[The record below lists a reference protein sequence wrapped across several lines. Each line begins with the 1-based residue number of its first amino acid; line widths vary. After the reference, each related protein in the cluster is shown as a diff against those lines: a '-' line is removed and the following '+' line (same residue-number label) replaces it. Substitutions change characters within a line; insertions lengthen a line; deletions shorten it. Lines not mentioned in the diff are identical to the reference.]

1 MKFLPSNRSL
11 LAILLALLS
20 GVLFVTT
27 NAESPVS
34 TSATFNVRKS
44 AFSLTSNIP
53 RGGGLS
59 PSSLKTTKSKQVY
72 DARGGSADGHG
83 ELMSPA
89 TAITNVLADLC
100 PHGMLPL
107 AFGIAAGGGTG
118 ALTATV
124 TLLIFGAL
132 SWYSLLSF
140 GRAADVVLKDS
151 HEESLSAVWSKVVP
165 NGEKTSYIPD
175 AFCALLTIGCCL
187 FYSAFIGDLF
197 GALASG
203 LPLPNAVKNRSAVLL
218 LLHSMPIL
226 PLCLLKDLSAL
237 KYSSMVGLGG
247 IVYTVLFVAKRL
259 LDKSYSPGGNFFDL
273 MSSHLQPAAQVAFPS
288 KGGNFLSDIPLFHA
302 GSGILTLMNMCC
314 VAFACHYNAVKYFME
329 LKIREVGHFGKVM
342 AGGLGGTAL
351 VFLSMMILGYATF
364 GVNSQALLLNNYHE
378 SKDILAT
385 FARGFTGLAIISGYP
400 LMFAGLKSSMFSL
413 FKLDKS
419 NDIETENKRTVL
431 SITMLSAIAIGACF
445 VTEHEL
451 ATVIGV
457 VGSVFGSAVIYM
469 LPSVV
474 NTHLLKDGR
483 GSEFFK
489 GELAFNKLLM
499 AFGWI
504 FAVLGTWV
512 TLKDAGAH

>member
-1 MKFLPSNRSL
+1 
-11 LAILLALLS
+11 
-20 GVLFVTT
+20 
-27 NAESPVS
+27 
-34 TSATFNVRKS
+34 
-44 AFSLTSNIP
+44 
-53 RGGGLS
+53 
-59 PSSLKTTKSKQVY
+59 
-72 DARGGSADGHG
+72 
-83 ELMSPA
+83 
-89 TAITNVLADLC
+89 
-100 PHGMLPL
+100 
-107 AFGIAAGGGTG
+107 
-118 ALTATV
+118 
-124 TLLIFGAL
+124 
-132 SWYSLLSF
+132 
-140 GRAADVVLKDS
+140 
-151 HEESLSAVWSKVVP
+151 
-165 NGEKTSYIPD
+165 
-175 AFCALLTIGCCL
+175 
-187 FYSAFIGDLF
+187 
-197 GALASG
+197 
-203 LPLPNAVKNRSAVLL
+203 
-218 LLHSMPIL
+218 
-226 PLCLLKDLSAL
+226 
-237 KYSSMVGLGG
+237 
-247 IVYTVLFVAKRL
+247 
-259 LDKSYSPGGNFFDL
+259 L
-273 MSSHLQPAAQVAFPS
+273 MSSHLQPAAQVSFPS
-288 KGGNFLSDIPLFHA
+288 NGGNFLSDMPLFHA

-329 LKIREVGHFGKVM
+329 LKTREVGHFGKVM

-351 VFLSMMILGYATF
+351 VFLSMMILGYGTF

-419 NDIETENKRTVL
+419 NDIETENKRTIL
-431 SITMLSAIAIGACF
+431 SVTMLSAIAIGACF

-474 NTHLLKDGR
+474 NTHLLKSGK

-504 FAVLGTWV
+504 FAVLGTWI